1 MSKEDII
8 SRMADA
14 GLKTPARGDFIFIHW
29 DQIAM
34 LLDHQRNAVLD
45 EIADK
50 IALMPFGD
58 TAASFA
64 VWIKEQKT

>member
-14 GLKTPARGDFIFIHW
+14 GLKPPARGDFIFIHW